1 MKENGQDRLARAY
14 AMLQALRNNI
24 TELASVREIYVR
36 EYHTALDML
45 ESIGIDIN
53 DFRIPNSEVKPRI
66 RSISNRG
73 PTYSEEKYV
82 PKQLLLAKLD
92 AILIYFNI
100 TLSEKPKK
108 IGFSPH
114 DKL

>member
-24 TELASVREIYVR
+24 AELTLVEEMYVR

-53 DFRIPNSEVKPRI
+53 DFRIPSSEVKPHI
-66 RSISNRG
+66 NSISDRG
-73 PTYSEEKYV
+73 PTYSKEKYV
-82 PKQLLLAKLD
+82 PKQLLLAKVD

-100 TLSEKPKK
+100 TLSEKPRK
-108 IGFSPH
+108 IGFSPP
-114 DKL
+114 